1 MIDKNKNGIDDS
13 KELTT
18 PLSDQQ
24 ALAGVRGN
32 ALAKILATAF
42 ANNTSSTNNAR
53 SGTSVSTNVQRL
65 NAASAK
71 ALLTAAAQDEDYMGK
86 LTNADVEQFMK
97 EFEKE
102 QNRQIEKVVTTTAQ
116 KTISGGTTQDAVD
129 KTTESTQRTEYPSF
143 FNLEQFTR
151 DFIWSKINFKDEA
164 NLGNK
169 ALTALAQ
176 ARGIV
181 EKFQIIGVSPQEVKA
196 AAKLIARGKKTIED
210 YTIEL
215 QKVAIKEYP
224 QFADRFATD
233 PTLTTDDIASPIT
246 GLLAKIWEKDISEI
260 RKMNHPIVSSWLNYA
275 GPDGKGK
282 QPSYYDIL
290 LQAKKDP
297 LNELTSS
304 ANENARASATSLSRA
319 LGFGV

>member
-1 MIDKNKNGIDDS
+1 MVDKNKNGIDDS

-24 ALAGVRGN
+24 ALAGVEGN
-32 ALAKILATAF
+32 ALAQILASTF
-42 ANNTSSTNNAR
+42 ANNISSTNNAR

-143 FNLEQFTR
+143 FNPEQFTR
-151 DFIWSKINFKDEA
+151 DFIWSKINFKDEKS
-164 NLGNK
+164 LGNK

-181 EKFQIIGVSPQEVKA
+181 ETFQIIGVSPQEVKA
-196 AAKLIARGKKTIED
+196 AAKLIAQGKKTVED

-233 PTLTTDDIASPIT
+233 PTLTTYDIALPAIKI
-246 GLLAKIWEKDISEI
+246 LAKAWDKDASQI
-260 RKMNHPIVSSWLNYA
+260 KMDNPLISSWLNYA

-282 QPSYYDIL
+282 QPSYYDL
-290 LQAKKDP
+290 LLKAKDDP
-297 LNELTSS
+297 QHQFSEE
-304 ANENARASATSLSRA
+304 ANNVARDSATSLSRA
-319 LGFGV
+319 IGYGI